1 MYYGP
6 PCGQPSY
13 FNPQDRQHLY
23 PDPLGVRPLYS
34 NPRSGQPMYFNPQ
47 CGQPSY
53 LGSQDRQHLYPD
65 PLGVHPLTS
74 NPRSGHSMYFD
85 PRYRQPLYPDPQGYQ
100 LPCHTPPQHS
110 YPGSHGIPQSASF
123 SSAISHYHTYL
134 KYVYGNSPI
143 SPNTKWPPSPGRE
156 FITLAVVEGRSC
168 RDEYIGHTLQGN
180 LKQVLHRRRK
190 ISIGEILE
198 PVKGQNKPRLVL
210 MEGAPGIGKSTL
222 AWELCRKWEELSC
235 MQQYSLVV
243 LLRLREEEVQQI
255 GNISQ
260 LFCQYESEDKKSLAE
275 EVSKS
280 QGSGVLFILDGFDE
294 LPKTLQKEG
303 FLLSLMRGRV
313 LPAST
318 VLVTSRPSATAQLL
332 TSCSPKHI
340 EILGF
345 TQKSV
350 KAYASSIF
358 SKPKELTKFLDSISA
373 SENPA
378 INSLMYVPLN
388 AAIIVQIYLDCKSDA
403 LLPHTLTELYTL
415 LCLTILNRDI
425 MTRNNSSGR
434 VKKIGD
440 LSGDLHDQFLEL
452 SKIAFEC
459 ITNED
464 VVFHNVPDDF
474 VHFGFLDAVSALYGG
489 GRVSYNFLHLTLQEF
504 FAAYHISHLGSS
516 GLEVFK
522 QHGKDKRWNVVWRFV
537 AGLTK
542 FEHYKGHMDSDLFIE
557 SREDSETEISLFTIQ
572 CLFEAQSVDHFSP
585 IFSTS
590 PATTTRVGARRGCT
604 ALDTYALGFCISH
617 FHTGVSWSVHMD
629 NHSTPFACGLK
640 RKTPSVGVIRELVMR
655 LCPCNVSELSIALLP
670 PHPLTSLRLSSLTNA
685 DLIHLSE
692 LIPHMTCLK
701 NFAIRT
707 DGDQDGLLKTLQQL
721 SHSNVT
727 TLDIIG
733 TGLCRLLRDSPH
745 DYYSALKQ
753 LVCPS
758 SGKLEELSVGDDD
771 DDDDDTTIDSRLA
784 SLVSAQ
790 SSLKSL
796 KLYRTSLSGLVSYLK
811 NNTCLTKL
819 TLCMGDWSGQAPHI
833 AQILEHNK
841 TLQHLELDGLY
852 EHDFDGVRTIVH
864 ALPGNN
870 TLQSIGLLIDDV
882 GHSDDEVSRYMRTH
896 HEELTLDPRIHYKS
910 W

>member
-1 MYYGP
+1 M
-6 PCGQPSY
+6 CTCADLLLFHAAAQIPS
-13 FNPQDRQHLY
+13 
-23 PDPLGVRPLYS
+23 
-34 NPRSGQPMYFNPQ
+34 
-47 CGQPSY
+47 
-53 LGSQDRQHLYPD
+53 
-65 PLGVHPLTS
+65 
-74 NPRSGHSMYFD
+74 HS
-85 PRYRQPLYPDPQGYQ
+85 
-100 LPCHTPPQHS
+100 TPPQHS

-123 SSAISHYHTYL
+123 SSAISHYRTYL

-156 FITLAVVEGRSC
+156 FISLAVVEGRSC

-180 LKQVLHRRRK
+180 VKQVLHSRRE
-190 ISIGEILE
+190 ISIEQILE

-243 LLRLREEEVQQI
+243 LLRLREEEVQNI

-345 TQKSV
+345 TQESV
-350 KAYASSIF
+350 KAYAFSIF
-358 SKPKELTKFLDSISA
+358 SKPKELKKFLDSISA

-388 AAIIVQIYLDCKSDA
+388 AAIIIQIYLGCKSDA

-415 LCLTILNRDI
+415 LCLTILNRDL
-425 MTRNNSSGR
+425 
-434 VKKIGD
+434 KIGVDKFED
-440 LSGDLHDQFLEL
+440 LPADLHKQFLHL
-452 SKIAFEC
+452 TQIAFEG
-459 ITNED
+459 ILDEE
-464 VVFHNVPDDF
+464 VIFHTLPPGL

-504 FAAYHISHLGSS
+504 FAAYHISHLSSS

-522 QHGKDKRWNVVWRFV
+522 QHGKNERWNVVWRFV

-557 SREDSETEISLFTIQ
+557 SREDSETRISLFTIQ

-590 PATTTRVGARRGCT
+590 PATTTSVDALGCT
-604 ALDTYALGFCISH
+604 ALDTYALGFCISN
-617 FHTGVSWSVHMD
+617 FHTGVSWSVGMD
-629 NHSTPFACGLK
+629 NHSTPFVCGLK
-640 RKTPSVGVIRELVMR
+640 RKTPSVGVIRELVMIG
-655 LCPCNVSELSIALLP
+655 CPCNLSELSTALLP
-670 PHPLTSLRLSSLTNA
+670 PHLLTSLTLCSCSLTNA

-692 LIPHMTCLK
+692 FIQHMTCLK
-701 NFAIRT
+701 KLDIRYN
-707 DGDQDGLLKTLQQL
+707 GRGQDGLLKTLQQL

-727 TLDIIG
+727 TLDIIN
-733 TGLCRLLRDSPH
+733 TGFCRLLRDSPH
-745 DYYSALKQ
+745 DSYSALKQ

-758 SGKLEELSVGDDD
+758 SGKLEELRVGDFNDH
-771 DDDDDTTIDSRLA
+771 DSRLA
-784 SLVSAQ
+784 SLVSAP

-796 KLYRTSLSGLVSYLK
+796 ELHHTSLSGHVSSLK

-819 TLCMGDWSGQAPHI
+819 TLTLWFSNQSEQASNI

-841 TLQHLELDGLY
+841 TLQHLMLMELSKHNIDT
-852 EHDFDGVRTIVH
+852 VRTIVR

-870 TLQSIGLLIDDV
+870 TLQSIGLHINDV
-882 GHSDDEVSRYMRTH
+882 GDSDDDVSRYMRTH
-896 HEELTLDPRIHYKS
+896 HEELTLDPRIHYKK
-910 W
+910 WF

>member
-1 MYYGP
+1 M
-6 PCGQPSY
+6 
-13 FNPQDRQHLY
+13 
-23 PDPLGVRPLYS
+23 
-34 NPRSGQPMYFNPQ
+34 
-47 CGQPSY
+47 
-53 LGSQDRQHLYPD
+53 
-65 PLGVHPLTS
+65 
-74 NPRSGHSMYFD
+74 
-85 PRYRQPLYPDPQGYQ
+85 
-100 LPCHTPPQHS
+100 
-110 YPGSHGIPQSASF
+110 
-123 SSAISHYHTYL
+123 
-134 KYVYGNSPI
+134 
-143 SPNTKWPPSPGRE
+143 
-156 FITLAVVEGRSC
+156 VEGQSC

-180 LKQVLHRRRK
+180 VKQVLHSRRE
-190 ISIGEILE
+190 ISIEQILE
-198 PVKGQNKPRLVL
+198 PVRGQNKVKLVL
-210 MEGAPGIGKSTL
+210 IEGAPGIGKSTL

-243 LLRLREEEVQQI
+243 LLRLREEEVQNI

-260 LFCQYESEDKKSLAE
+260 LFCQYESEDKKSLVE
-275 EVSKS
+275 EVSES

-294 LPKTLQKEG
+294 LPKTLQKKG
-303 FLLSLMRGRV
+303 FLLTLLKGHV

-345 TQKSV
+345 TQESV

-358 SKPKELTKFLDSISA
+358 SSEPKKLKKFLDSISA

-415 LCLTILNRDI
+415 LCLTILNRDLKI
-425 MTRNNSSGR
+425 R
-434 VKKIGD
+434 VDKFED
-440 LSGDLHDQFLEL
+440 LPADLHKQFLHL
-452 SKIAFEC
+452 SQIAFEG
-459 ITNED
+459 ILKEKII
-464 VVFHNVPDDF
+464 FHTLPPGL

-557 SREDSETEISLFTIQ
+557 SRKDSETKISLFTIQ

-585 IFSTS
+585 VFSTS
-590 PATTTRVGARRGCT
+590 PATTTRVHAVGCT
-604 ALDTYALGFCISH
+604 ALDTYALGFCISN
-617 FHTGVSWSVHMD
+617 FHTGVSWSVHMN

-640 RKTPSVGVIRELVMR
+640 RKTPSVGVIRELNMYR
-655 LCPCNVSELSIALLP
+655 CPCNVGELSTALLP
-670 PHPLTSLRLSSLTNA
+670 PHLLTSLSLHYCSLTNA
-685 DLIHLSE
+685 DMIYLSE

-701 NFAIRT
+701 KLDIGINDVT
-707 DGDQDGLLKTLQQL
+707 DGDHDGLLKTLQQL
-721 SHSNVT
+721 SRSNVT
-727 TLDIIG
+727 TLDITD
-733 TGLCRLLRDSPH
+733 TGFCRLLRDSPH
-745 DYYSALKQ
+745 DFYSALKQ
-753 LVCPS
+753 LVCPL
-758 SGKLEELSVGDDD
+758 SGKLEELIVGDRNGD
-771 DDDDDTTIDSRLA
+771 DSRLA
-784 SLVSAQ
+784 SLVSAP

-796 KLYRTSLSGLVSYLK
+796 DIIYNTSLSGHVSSLK

-819 TLCMGDWSGQAPHI
+819 TLYDWSRQAPHI

-841 TLQHLELDGLY
+841 TLQHLELKSLSI
-852 EHDFDGVRTIVH
+852 HNIVAVRTIVR

-870 TLQSIGLLIDDV
+870 TLQSIELIIFDV
-882 GHSDDEVSRYMRTH
+882 GRSDDEVSCYMRTH
-896 HEELTLDPRIHYKS
+896 HEELTLDPRIHYK
-910 W
+910 WH

>member
-1 MYYGP
+1 M
-6 PCGQPSY
+6 CTCADLLLFHAAAQSPS
-13 FNPQDRQHLY
+13 
-23 PDPLGVRPLYS
+23 
-34 NPRSGQPMYFNPQ
+34 
-47 CGQPSY
+47 
-53 LGSQDRQHLYPD
+53 
-65 PLGVHPLTS
+65 
-74 NPRSGHSMYFD
+74 HS
-85 PRYRQPLYPDPQGYQ
+85 
-100 LPCHTPPQHS
+100 TPPQHS
-110 YPGSHGIPQSASF
+110 YPGSHGIPQSASS

-143 SPNTKWPPSPGRE
+143 SPNTKWAPSPGRE
-156 FITLAVVEGRSC
+156 FITLAVVEGRQC

-180 LKQVLHRRRK
+180 IKQVLKNREK
-190 ISIGEILE
+190 ISIEQILE
-198 PVKGQNKPRLVL
+198 PVKGQNKLRLVL

-243 LLRLREEEVQQI
+243 LLRLREQRVQQI
-255 GNISQ
+255 SEVSHLFIS
-260 LFCQYESEDKKSLAE
+260 YESKHKKSLVE
-275 EVSKS
+275 EVSES

-294 LPKTLQKEG
+294 LPKTLQKES
-303 FLLSLMRGRV
+303 FLLDLIRGDV

-340 EILGF
+340 EIQGF
-345 TQKSV
+345 TQESV

-358 SKPKELTKFLDSISA
+358 SSVGKPEKLKKFMDYISA
-373 SENPA
+373 GENPA

-388 AAIIVQIYLDCKSDA
+388 AAIIVRIYLNCKSDA

-415 LCLTILNRDI
+415 LCLTILDRDL
-425 MTRNNSSGR
+425 
-434 VKKIGD
+434 KIGIKEFKD
-440 LSGDLHDQFLEL
+440 LPADLHEQFLHL
-452 SKIAFEC
+452 SQIAFEG
-459 ITNED
+459 ILNEE
-464 VVFHNVPDDF
+464 VIFHSLPSDF
-474 VHFGFLDAVSALYGG
+474 SHFGFLDAVSALYGG
-489 GRVSYNFLHLTLQEF
+489 GRVSYSFLHLTLQEF
-504 FAAYHISHLGSS
+504 LAAYHISHLGSS

-522 QHGKDKRWNVVWRFV
+522 QHGEDKRWNVVWRFV

-557 SREDSETEISLFTIQ
+557 SRKDSETEISLFTIQ

-590 PATTTRVGARRGCT
+590 PATTTRVNARWSCT
-604 ALDTYALGFCISH
+604 ALDTYALGFCISN
-617 FHTGVSWSVHMD
+617 FHTGVSWSVHIG
-629 NHSTPFACGLK
+629 NHSTPFVCGLK
-640 RKTPSVGVIRELVMR
+640 RKTPSVGVIRELFMIM
-655 LCPCNVSELSIALLP
+655 CPCNLSELSTALLP
-670 PHPLTSLRLSSLTNA
+670 PHLLTSLTLFACSLTNA

-701 NFAIRT
+701 KLNICINDAT

-727 TLDIIG
+727 TLDITD
-733 TGLCRLLRDSPH
+733 TGFCRLLRDSPH
-745 DYYSALKQ
+745 DSYSALKQ

-758 SGKLEELSVGDDD
+758 SGKLEELSVGDRNGDD
-771 DDDDDTTIDSRLA
+771 DRLA
-784 SLVSAQ
+784 SLVSAP

-796 KLYRTSLSGLVSYLK
+796 ELWHTSLSGHVSSLK

-819 TLCMGDWSGQAPHI
+819 TLWPDDWSGQAPHI

-841 TLQHLELDGLY
+841 TLQHLKLRWLPKSDI
-852 EHDFDGVRTIVH
+852 DAVRTIVR

-870 TLQSIGLLIDDV
+870 TLQSIVLHISGV
-882 GHSDDEVSRYMRTH
+882 GDSDEVSRYMRTH
-896 HEELTLDPRIHYKS
+896 HEELSLDPRIHYK
-910 W
+910 WR